1 MALQTINIGT
11 LPNDGEGD
19 TLRTAFAK
27 INNNFATLESSTTLT
42 AIVATT
48 ANTGN
53 VVVFSANA
61 NSFTQG
67 TFQINSQQ
75 LIGNAN
81 SAVYSNN
88 SQNVTLNVSK
98 VANSV
103 TINHT
108 AYSTIISGS
117 AIINGYN
124 VIIANVIESNVAVP
138 KVQIVVSPDTAN
150 LGANANMMHTVSY
163 RTS

>member
-1 MALQTINIGT
+1 MALQTINIGA

-42 AIVATT
+42 ATVIT
-48 ANTGN
+48 AANIGN
-53 VVVFSANA
+53 VVVFSTNA

-75 LIGNAN
+75 IVGNAN
-81 SAVYSNN
+81 TVVYSNN

-98 VANSV
+98 VANS
-103 TINHT
+103 TIINHT
-108 AYSTIISGS
+108 AYSTIISGA

-124 VIIANVIESNVAVP
+124 AIIANVIESNVAVP
-138 KVQIVVSPDTAN
+138 KMQIIISPDTAN
-150 LGANANMMHTVSY
+150 LGSNTNMIHTISY
-163 RTS
+163 RTA